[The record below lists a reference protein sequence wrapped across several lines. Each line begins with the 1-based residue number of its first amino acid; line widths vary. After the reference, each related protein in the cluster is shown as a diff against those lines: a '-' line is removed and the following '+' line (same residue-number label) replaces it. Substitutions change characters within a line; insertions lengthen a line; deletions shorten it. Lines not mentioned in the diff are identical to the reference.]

1 MAERRLVGLALK
13 VGPLGEH
20 DRLLSLLSDTE
31 GVTRLAV
38 PGARR
43 PKSSLAAAAPLTLLE
58 LQVGGRSGL
67 ARVRQLRVQRSFSTL
82 GRGLETLAAAQ
93 ALCDLCL
100 QIAASDPVEGLL
112 SMLLLHLERLEQ
124 HRSSTDLVLA
134 STVQACVHLLTL
146 GGYGLPLQSC
156 CLSGQPLDPP
166 LGRWDWRCSLLAED
180 GFAIDAQPGAAM
192 TLNPSELALLQR
204 LTRPDLPRRR
214 DGDLMG
220 PVEVWLRLLA
230 VVERW
235 VATHLNRRSRALAM
249 LRESLLTGT

>member
-1 MAERRLVGLALK
+1 MAERRLEGLALK

-20 DRLLSLLSDTE
+20 DRLLSLLSESE

-43 PKSSLAAAAPLTLLE
+43 PKSSLAAAAPLTLLQ

-67 ARVRQLRVQRSFSTL
+67 PRVRQLRVLRSFSEL
-82 GRGLETLAAAQ
+82 GRRLESLSAAQ

-100 QIAASDPVEGLL
+100 QIAAQDPVEGLL
-112 SMLLLHLERLEQ
+112 AMLLLHLERLEQ
-124 HRSSTDLVLA
+124 RAQSQDLVLA
-134 STVQACVHLLTL
+134 GTVQACVHLLTL

-156 CLSGQPLDPP
+156 CLTGKPLNPP
-166 LGRWDWRCSLLAED
+166 LGQWEWRCSLLPED
-180 GFAIDAQPGAAM
+180 GFAIDAQPGAALTM
-192 TLNPSELALLQR
+192 NPSELALLQR
-204 LTRPDLPRRR
+204 LIRPDLPRRR
-214 DGDLMG
+214 DGELMG
-220 PVEVWLRLLA
+220 PQAVWLRLLA

-235 VATHLNRRSRALAM
+235 IGEHLNRRSRALAM